1 MEGKNRGARA
11 RAARLRNYCGPR
23 ARGSNDMLAIALLL
37 ALLIGVSL
45 GLLGGG
51 GSILTVPILRYVLGM
66 EGHSAIATSLL
77 VVGTTSLA
85 ALLAHARK
93 GRVLWRTGFVFGGA
107 GMLGAYLAGTVA
119 YRVPAPLLLGAFSVM
134 MLATAIAMLRPERRA
149 RNENQGG
156 SRRSRRL
163 PVSKIVLEGLA
174 VGAITGLVGAGGG
187 FLVVPALVLLARLP
201 MATAIGTSLLV
212 IALKSF
218 AGFAGY
224 VGHTSIDWPLA
235 LGISFFAV
243 VGSFGGTWL
252 AARLSAR
259 ALRQGFGWFVVA
271 MAFFILARELPPLV
285 GFAAHLGL
293 AAVAS
298 LAGTLL
304 VAAVRRLASRRR
316 SGRDGSDPEGKPA
329 PGHPPAASLHSKLE
343 RKWS

>member
-1 MEGKNRGARA
+1 MT
-11 RAARLRNYCGPR
+11 
-23 ARGSNDMLAIALLL
+23 MLWVGFLF

-85 ALLAHARK
+85 ALFAHARK
-93 GRVLWRTGFVFGGA
+93 GCVQWRTGFVFGGA
-107 GMLGAYLAGTVA
+107 GMVGAYLAGTVA
-119 YRVPAPLLLGAFSVM
+119 QRIPAPLLLAGFGVM
-134 MLATAIAMLRPERRA
+134 MFATAIAMLRPERNTRPAVNQAGPRRA
-149 RNENQGG
+149 A
-156 SRRSRRL
+156 RL
-163 PVSKIVLEGLA
+163 PVWKIVLEGLV
-174 VGAITGLVGAGGG
+174 VGAVTGLVGAGGG
-187 FLVVPALVLLARLP
+187 FLVVPALVLLGRLP

-224 VGHTSIDWPLA
+224 AGHTSIDWPLA
-235 LGISFFAV
+235 LGVSAFAV
-243 VGSFGGTWL
+243 AGSVGGSWL

-271 MAFFILARELPPLV
+271 MAFFILARELPPLF
-285 GFAAHLGL
+285 GLPPHLGVA
-293 AAVAS
+293 AAVS
-298 LAGTLL
+298 LAGNSL
-304 VAAVRRLASRRR
+304 VAAVRRLFSRRR
-316 SGRDGSDPEGKPA
+316 SRRDPHHPHTPA
-329 PGHPPAASLHSKLE
+329 LGAPSASLHSKLE

>member
-1 MEGKNRGARA
+1 
-11 RAARLRNYCGPR
+11 
-23 ARGSNDMLAIALLL
+23 MLAIALLL

-66 EGHSAIATSLL
+66 EGHAAIATSLL

-85 ALLAHARK
+85 ALLAHARN
-93 GRVLWRTGFVFGGA
+93 GRVQWRTGFIFGGA
-107 GMLGAYLAGTVA
+107 GMLGAYLAGAVA
-119 YRVPAPLLLGAFSVM
+119 YRVPAPLLLAVFSVM
-134 MLATAIAMLRPERRA
+134 MFATAIAMLRPDRRA
-149 RNENQGG
+149 RD
-156 SRRSRRL
+156 SAPARPPRAARL
-163 PVSKIVLEGLA
+163 PVSKVVIEGLV
-174 VGAITGLVGAGGG
+174 VGAVTGLVGAGGG

-235 LGISFFAV
+235 LGISGFAV
-243 VGSFGGTWL
+243 VGSFGGAWL
-252 AARLSAR
+252 ATRLSPR

-285 GFAAHLGL
+285 GVEGHLGL
-293 AAVAS
+293 AGVVS
-298 LAGTLL
+298 LTGTVL
-304 VAAVRRLASRRR
+304 VAAVRRLAAGRNSSESRAR
-316 SGRDGSDPEGKPA
+316 PA
-329 PGHPPAASLHSKLE
+329 PGRRAPASLPPKLE

>member
-1 MEGKNRGARA
+1 MMTMVLIGF
-11 RAARLRNYCGPR
+11 LF
-23 ARGSNDMLAIALLL
+23 

-85 ALLAHARK
+85 ALFAHARK
-93 GRVLWRTGFVFGGA
+93 GSVQWRTGFVFGGA
-107 GMLGAYLAGTVA
+107 GMVGAYAAGTIA
-119 YRVPAPLLLGAFSVM
+119 HRIPAPLLLAAFSVM
-134 MLATAIAMLRPERRA
+134 MFATAIAMLRPERKA
-149 RNENQGG
+149 RPAVNEAGA
-156 SRRSRRL
+156 RRTPRL
-163 PVSKIVLEGLA
+163 PVWKIVLEGLV
-174 VGAITGLVGAGGG
+174 VGAVTGLVGAGGG
-187 FLVVPALVLLARLP
+187 FLVVPALVLLGRLP

-224 VGHTSIDWPLA
+224 AGHTTIVWPLA
-235 LGISFFAV
+235 LGVSAFAV
-243 VGSFGGTWL
+243 AGSVGGAWL

-271 MAFFILARELPPLV
+271 MAFFILTRELPPLL
-285 GFAAHLGL
+285 GLPAHLGV
-293 AAVAS
+293 AAMAS
-298 LAGTLL
+298 LAGTSF
-304 VAAVRRLASRRR
+304 VAVGRKLFSRRR
-316 SGRDGSDPEGKPA
+316 SRRDA
-329 PGHPPAASLHSKLE
+329 PPPPSTPAAPSVPLHPKLE